1 LRRDGIEQL
10 GTDWDTEICKVAEEL
25 SSNSETLVNLVGT
38 IDILKKEISRSI
50 EE

>member
-10 GTDWDTEICKVAEEL
+10 GTDWDTEFCKVTEEL

-38 IDILKKEISRSI
+38 IDILERDK
-50 EE
+50 